1 MLNVKNRAYT
11 KLIYR
16 GVITVNQKWHDLKE
30 NEIFMFIVRTAF
42 YFIVLAMLVYLYSF
56 RGISNGTFIYNEF

>member
-1 MLNVKNRAYT
+1 MLNVKNREYT
-11 KLIYR
+11 ELIYR